1 MNKNI
6 IIKSIAALTILTS
19 VTGVGTT
26 MVEGIQQTAKA
37 ENSVKLITNTN
48 VAPYSGVTWMGA
60 GTGFVVGNHTIIT
73 NKHVTYHMKV
83 GDEIKAHPNGFYNNG
98 GGLYKVTKIVDY
110 PGKEDIAV
118 VQVEEKSTQ
127 PKGRKFKDF
136 TSKFKIASEAK
147 ESEPISVIGYPN
159 PNGNKLQMYESTGK
173 VLSVNGNIVTLEL
186 LQQQKKGYMQKIFS
200 QELRFKD
207 ENGNDYPEWVVK
219 LIGDIGKVAMNKR
232 IYKHET
238 SANEE
243 IPFYKIGNF
252 GKKADTFI
260 SREQFNE
267 YKEKYPYSG
276 SIGKTIEYKGE
287 EAYYQ
292 DSNIVWLDH
301 NEEVLNVFLKYF
313 YILVKW
319 NGVEGTTIKRL
330 YNKNILNTKI
340 DLPTI
345 SEQQKIG
352 DFFCYIDNLIEIQE
366 QKLEFLKR
374 RKQSL
379 LQKMFV

>member
-19 VTGVGTT
+19 ITGVGTT
-26 MVEGIQQTAKA
+26 VVDGIQQTAKA

-136 TSKFKIASEAK
+136 TSKFNIASEAK
-147 ESEPISVIGYPN
+147 ENEPISVIGYPN

-173 VLSVNGNIVTLEL
+173 VLSVNGNIVT
-186 LQQQKKGYMQKIFS
+186 S
-200 QELRFKD
+200 D
-207 ENGNDYPEWVVK
+207 AVVQP
-219 LIGDIGKVAMNKR
+219 GA
-232 IYKHET
+232 
-238 SANEE
+238 
-243 IPFYKIGNF
+243 
-252 GKKADTFI
+252 
-260 SREQFNE
+260 
-267 YKEKYPYSG
+267 
-276 SIGKTIEYKGE
+276 
-287 EAYYQ
+287 
-292 DSNIVWLDH
+292 
-301 NEEVLNVFLKYF
+301 
-313 YILVKW
+313 LVH
-319 NGVEGTTIKRL
+319 L
-330 YNKNILNTKI
+330 Y
-340 DLPTI
+340 
-345 SEQQKIG
+345 
-352 DFFCYIDNLIEIQE
+352 
-366 QKLEFLKR
+366 
-374 RKQSL
+374 
-379 LQKMFV
+379 